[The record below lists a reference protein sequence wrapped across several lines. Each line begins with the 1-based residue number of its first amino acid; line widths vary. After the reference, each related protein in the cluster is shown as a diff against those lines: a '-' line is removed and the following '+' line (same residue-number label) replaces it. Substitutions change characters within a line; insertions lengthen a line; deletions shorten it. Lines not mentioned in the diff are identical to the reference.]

1 MLLKKQYADGEFP
14 GSDEDYEKELARME
28 QAYLEA
34 PDSDPENTAADG
46 MLRDMHGNGI
56 LSLNVFNDEY
66 TMMVHTSHKDNITSQ
81 SSIYVYS
88 NNDSRD
94 YSSRNPIPIT
104 QGESLPDAV
113 KGSLSISYD
122 NALAKCEEFL
132 ALAGE
137 TKNDLRVKEVTI
149 VDDAHDGI
157 EAQGNY
163 AYCFTFERMAN
174 AIPIKEF
181 GQITGGI
188 YDEAAYS
195 FGWSYESLAIL
206 VDDDGIAGI
215 TWEAPI
221 ETGETVQENS
231 ALLPFDKIMESY
243 GAMMLLTYEPTVNDT
258 LKGEFTFEMNAS
270 AAELTLL
277 RIRKQG
283 GASDEGMLVP
293 VWIFYGTT
301 TAYDEQGEK
310 RYFSGASSFNL
321 FNDISNG
328 TFASEERLSPS
339 NAFYELLEKEPVEES
354 GIYVIINAIDGS
366 IIDLDKGY

>member
-1 MLLKKQYADGEFP
+1 MMITGGFITV
-14 GSDEDYEKELARME
+14 S
-28 QAYLEA
+28 
-34 PDSDPENTAADG
+34 
-46 MLRDMHGNGI
+46 
-56 LSLNVFNDEY
+56 Y
-66 TMMVHTSHKDNITSQ
+66 THL
-81 SSIYVYS
+81 
-88 NNDSRD
+88 
-94 YSSRNPIPIT
+94 T

-277 RIRKQG
+277 RIRKPVSYTHL
-283 GASDEGMLVP
+283 ANPPLYRHVSTFFTVFFPLICALVP
-293 VWIFYGTT
+293 TMRV
-301 TAYDEQGEK
+301 
-310 RYFSGASSFNL
+310 
-321 FNDISNG
+321 
-328 TFASEERLSPS
+328 
-339 NAFYELLEKEPVEES
+339 
-354 GIYVIINAIDGS
+354 
-366 IIDLDKGY
+366 